1 MTGMSMESTDLV
13 VVGAGPAGLSA
24 AATAAGLGL
33 SVTLIDEQPALGGQ
47 VWRGLERRGP
57 VTRDDRDGLAL
68 MAEARAGGVVLRR
81 GATVFD
87 VGFDGAAPTVSWL
100 DAGGVGRAAA
110 RALILATG
118 AMERPLPFP
127 GWTLPGVLGV
137 GALQAAL
144 KTGGLV
150 PAAAGGGLVIAGRG
164 PLVLLYVEQLLAA
177 GGRVAAILDT
187 TPPGRSV
194 LEAARLLP
202 AALAA
207 DPATLARGALLMA
220 RRAASGIPLHRGVQR
235 IAAEGTDRVTAVRFT
250 DAAGEHVLP
259 CTVLAVH
266 DGVIPNTQVTRMLRL
281 DHAWR
286 EAARCFAP
294 VTDAHGRSSRAG
306 VWVAG
311 DGAGIEG
318 AAAAVAAG
326 RLAALDA
333 ARAIGRLDEA
343 AFRAGAAGPL
353 QRRAAAG
360 AMRRFLDALDPPRD
374 PVDGLADDTVVCRCE
389 EITAGQIRAA
399 IAGGAAGPNRAKT
412 ATRCGMGACQGRMCG
427 PVLTQL
433 VARSTGRAE
442 SLVGA
447 LRIRP
452 PLKPVPMAALAALAA
467 SNDARDPEER

>member
-1 MTGMSMESTDLV
+1 MQQTDIV
-13 VVGAGPAGLSA
+13 VVGAGPAGLAA

-57 VTRDDRDGLAL
+57 VTADDRTGLAL
-68 MAEARAGGVVLRR
+68 MAEARAAGVVPLR

-87 VGFDGAAPTVSWL
+87 VGFDGGVDGDAPTVAWL
-100 DAGGVGRAAA
+100 AADGVGRVAA

-150 PAAAGGGLVIAGRG
+150 PNDGLVLAGQG
-164 PLVLLYVEQLLAA
+164 PLLLLYLEQLLAA

-187 TPPGRSV
+187 TPPGRS
-194 LEAARLLP
+194 LTEAARLLP

-207 DPATLARGALLMA
+207 DPATLARGSLLMA
-220 RRAASGIPLHRGVQR
+220 RRLASGIPLHRGLLR
-235 IAAEGTDRVTAVRFT
+235 MTAEGTDRVTSVRFA
-250 DAAGEHVLP
+250 DAGGEHVLP
-259 CTVLAVH
+259 CAVLAVH

-281 DHAWR
+281 DHEWHD
-286 EAARCFAP
+286 AARCFAP

-311 DGAGIEG
+311 DGAGIAG

-333 ARAIGRLDEA
+333 ARAIGRLD
-343 AFRAGAAGPL
+343 AAGFQARAAAPL
-353 QRRAAAG
+353 KRRAAARTL
-360 AMRRFLDALDPPRD
+360 RRFLDALDPPRD
-374 PVDGLADDTVVCRCE
+374 PVAWLADDTVVCRCE
-389 EITAGQIRAA
+389 EITAGEIRTA
-399 IAGGAAGPNRAKT
+399 IAGGAAGPNRVKT

-433 VARSTGRAE
+433 VARATGRPEA
-442 SLVGA
+442 LVGA

>member
-1 MTGMSMESTDLV
+1 MDSTDIV

-24 AATAAGLGL
+24 AAAAAGLGL

-57 VTRDDRDGLAL
+57 ITADDRAGLAL
-68 MAEARAGGVVLRR
+68 MAGARGAGVVLHR

-87 VGFDGAAPTVSWL
+87 VAFDGDAPAVAWLAA
-100 DAGGVGRAAA
+100 DAVGRVAA

-150 PAAAGGGLVIAGRG
+150 PNDGLVLAGQG
-164 PLVLLYVEQLLAA
+164 PLLLLYLEQLLVA

-187 TPPGRSV
+187 TPPGRS
-194 LEAARLLP
+194 LTEAARLLP

-207 DPATLARGALLMA
+207 DPAIVARGTLLMA
-220 RRAASGIPLHRGVQR
+220 RRLASGIPLHRGVLR
-235 IAAEGTDRVTAVRFT
+235 MSAEGTDRVTSVRFA
-250 DAAGEHVLP
+250 DAGGEHVLP
-259 CTVLAVH
+259 CAVLAVH

-281 DHAWR
+281 DHEWR
-286 EAARCFAP
+286 DAARCFAP

-333 ARAIGRLDEA
+333 ARAIGRLDA
-343 AFRAGAAGPL
+343 AGFRAGAAQPL
-353 QRRAAAG
+353 KRRAAAR
-360 AMRRFLDALDPPRD
+360 AVRRFLDALDPPRD
-374 PVDGLADDTVVCRCE
+374 PVAWLADDTVVCRCE
-389 EITAGQIRAA
+389 EITAGEIRAA
-399 IAGGAAGPNRAKT
+399 IAGGAAGPNRVKT

-433 VARSTGRAE
+433 VARATGRAE